1 MAAHQQPSSLT
12 SFTAVPVVDVSGLGS
27 DAPAAQQAVAD
38 ELGRAA
44 REVGFLYVTGTGI
57 DSALFMDL
65 LDVTQRFFGLPLE
78 DKMRVYIGRSTNHR
92 GYVPEGEEVFA
103 GGTRDRKEAYDCG
116 LELPPLDPDVLAG
129 TFFLGPNQWPDLA
142 GFAAAVTA
150 WYDAVMALGRR
161 LLRGFALALG
171 EEPGLFDA
179 AVTKPPSQLRLLHYP
194 YDPDTTDA
202 VGIGAHTDYECFTLL
217 KPTAPGLEVLNA
229 AGAWI
234 DVPPLADAFVV
245 NVATFSRP
253 GPTGGS
259 SPPATACAGS
269 ARSGGR
275 SRCSSTSTT
284 RRGWHRCRSSRVR
297 KTLSGRR
304 SSPAS
309 TCSPRPRRPSSTS
322 RSGSPAAS
330 SRCRGR
336 RLPSRASARSP
347 ARGVRGDGLG
357 RPGLARGGRR
367 SGDD

>member
-65 LDVTQRFFGLPLE
+65 LDVTQRFFALPLE

-116 LELPPLDPDVLAG
+116 LELPPRDPDVLAG

-234 DVPPLADAFVV
+234 DVPPLEDAFVV
-245 NVATFSRP
+245 NVGDILETWTNGRFVATSHRVRRVSEERWSFPLFFNVDYATRVAPLPQFARP
-253 GPTGGS
+253 GDPER
-259 SPPATACAGS
+259 PALVAGEHLLAQTAQ
-269 ARSGGR
+269 
-275 SRCSSTSTT
+275 TFQYLKE
-284 RRGWHRCRSSRVR
+284 RV
-297 KTLSGRR
+297 
-304 SSPAS
+304 
-309 TCSPRPRRPSSTS
+309 
-322 RSGSPAAS
+322 
-330 SRCRGR
+330 
-336 RLPSRASARSP
+336 
-347 ARGVRGDGLG
+347 ARGELTL
-357 RPGLARGGRR
+357 PEQALALSSFGQVAHQGGA
-367 SGDD
+367 G

>member
-1 MAAHQQPSSLT
+1 VAAHQQPSSLT

-65 LDVTQRFFGLPLE
+65 LDVTQRFFALPLE

-116 LELPPLDPDVLAG
+116 LELPPRDPDVLAG

-171 EEPGLFDA
+171 QEPGLFDA

-234 DVPPLADAFVV
+234 DVPPLEDAFVV
-245 NVATFSRP
+245 NVGDILETWTNGRFVATSHRVRRVSEERWSFPLFFNVDYATRVAPLPQFARP
-253 GPTGGS
+253 GDPER
-259 SPPATACAGS
+259 PALVAGEHLLAQTAQ
-269 ARSGGR
+269 
-275 SRCSSTSTT
+275 TFQYLKE
-284 RRGWHRCRSSRVR
+284 RV
-297 KTLSGRR
+297 
-304 SSPAS
+304 
-309 TCSPRPRRPSSTS
+309 
-322 RSGSPAAS
+322 
-330 SRCRGR
+330 
-336 RLPSRASARSP
+336 
-347 ARGVRGDGLG
+347 ARGELTL
-357 RPGLARGGRR
+357 PEQALALSSFGQVAHQGGA
-367 SGDD
+367 G